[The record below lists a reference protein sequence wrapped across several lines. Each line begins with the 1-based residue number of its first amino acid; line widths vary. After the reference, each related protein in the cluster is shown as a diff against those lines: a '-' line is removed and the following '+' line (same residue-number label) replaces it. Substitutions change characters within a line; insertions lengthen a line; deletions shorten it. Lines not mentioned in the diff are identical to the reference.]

1 MAFRAICSLII
12 FISMFAPFHNIFP
25 QFLHKAV
32 CNMNTTYRVNSMSVQ
47 KTSTYQDENLLFGF
61 DCVLYC
67 TKFIA
72 IKVVSTKFYGCLPI
86 LKQI

>member
-1 MAFRAICSLII
+1 
-12 FISMFAPFHNIFP
+12 
-25 QFLHKAV
+25 
-32 CNMNTTYRVNSMSVQ
+32 MNTTYRVNSMSVQ